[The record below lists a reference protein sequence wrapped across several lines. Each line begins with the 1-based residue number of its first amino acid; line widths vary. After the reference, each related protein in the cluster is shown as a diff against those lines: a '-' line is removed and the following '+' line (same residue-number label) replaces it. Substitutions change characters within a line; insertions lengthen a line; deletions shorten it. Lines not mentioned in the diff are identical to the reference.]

1 MQSEN
6 TAYFWDMTF
15 VA

>member
-6 TAYFWDMTF
+6 TLNIF
-15 VA
+15 VC